1 MKTSNKLLLIFFIT
15 LVSLMLISDTILWSN
30 AKRGVYG
37 ENIFG
42 QREEDNLS
50 RTNAPLQPFKV
61 IKVETHEEQWWVNV
75 TLAGKYA
82 VSNFSMKDSALASFR
97 QVGDTLILH
106 PIRADRDR
114 LINVYCPEFTTL
126 ILEDSTKA
134 TVSLFNQ
141 SQFTVRA
148 GEKCVVN
155 LSSTKFRS
163 LDLRGGKQSAVVFNY
178 GCEIDTLHMALGK
191 GSDFR
196 SNDVPFKQVDMEMDE
211 WAVFSVDGRSIPAMK
226 QVK

>member
-1 MKTSNKLLLIFFIT
+1 MKTSNKLILIFFIT
-15 LVSLMLISDTILWSN
+15 LVSGMLISDIVLWAN
-30 AKRGVYG
+30 FKRGVLG
-37 ENIFG
+37 HSPFG
-42 QREEDNLS
+42 DREEDNLS

-75 TLAGKYA
+75 TLAEKYA
-82 VSNFSMKDSALASFR
+82 INNFSMKDSALASFR
-97 QVGDTLILH
+97 QVGDTLIIH

-114 LINVYCPEFTTL
+114 LINVYCPAFTTL
-126 ILEDSTKA
+126 IMENDTKV
-134 TVSLFNQ
+134 TVSLFDQNQ
-141 SQFTVRA
+141 FAVRA

-163 LDLRGGKQSAVVFNY
+163 LDLRGGVKSSVVFNY

>member
-15 LVSLMLISDTILWSN
+15 LVSLMLISDIVLWAN
-30 AKRGVYG
+30 FKRGVYG
-37 ENIFG
+37 NNLFG
-42 QREEDNLS
+42 NREES
-50 RTNAPLQPFKV
+50 YKPRPATTLQPFKI
-61 IKVETHEEQWWVNV
+61 IKIEADSLEQWVNIE
-75 TLAGKYA
+75 LAKEYA
-82 VSNFSMKDSALASFR
+82 IRNDGLDSTEAKFYR
-97 QVGDTLILH
+97 QEGDTLF
-106 PIRADRDR
+106 IRA
-114 LINVYCPEFTTL
+114 IPKGQIFVYCPAFTTL
-126 ILEDSTKA
+126 VMNDATQT

-141 SQFTVRA
+141 DQFTVRA

-163 LDLRGGKQSAVVFNY
+163 LDLRGGVKSSVVFNY